1 MRREWTRIP
10 GVAPREYPLAR
21 GSHPVM
27 SLRWPLLS
35 LSLLVSAPALAV
47 DGVAVRVRCTEK
59 CTVVL
64 DGKNGVRVNDTTWEF
79 KGITPGSLR
88 IDATG
93 VLSRPLAGSFVV
105 IPDVA
110 TADVFLASNKR
121 IIIEPGSST
130 MPGTPDWA
138 EPKPPTPASTSKAP
152 SVATV
157 KCQDDCTVLL
167 DGKRGLRRDNR
178 TWEFRD
184 VAPGQRRVEGS
195 GGVFNRR
202 QFVGYVEVP
211 GGSEVTIQ
219 GDSKGRVTLT
229 DQKDLEA
236 AKPPEAP
243 AATTSRVHVR
253 CTKPCTVMMDGQ
265 RRGTSNATNLS
276 LRDVPPGEHA
286 LEVDFTVGGKLR
298 RSTLA
303 VPAGHELFV
312 TASEEHGLQ
321 VTNTK
326 PLTGTP

>member
-10 GVAPREYPLAR
+10 GRAPREYPLVR

-35 LSLLVSAPALAV
+35 LSLWVSAPALAA
-47 DGVAVRVRCTEK
+47 DGVAVQVRCTEK

-64 DGKNGVRVNDTTWEF
+64 DGKHGFRVNDSTWEF
-79 KGITPGSLR
+79 KGIAPGNRR

-93 VLSRPLAGSFVV
+93 VLNRPLAGSFVV

-121 IIIEPGSST
+121 ILIEPGSST

-157 KCQDDCTVLL
+157 KCPADCTVLL
-167 DGKRGLRRDNR
+167 DGKRGIRRDDR

-184 VAPGQRRVEGS
+184 VAPGQRRVEAT
-195 GGVFNRR
+195 GGVFNQRL
-202 QFVGYVEVP
+202 FVSYVEIP
-211 GGSEVTIQ
+211 GGSEVTLQ
-219 GDSKGRVTLT
+219 GDAKGRVTLT
-229 DQKDLEA
+229 EQEALEA
-236 AKPPEAP
+236 PKQPEAS
-243 AATTSRVHVR
+243 AGMTSLVHVR
-253 CTKPCTVMMDGQ
+253 CAKPCTVTMNGR

-276 LRDVPPGEHA
+276 LRDVPPGTHA

-298 RSTLA
+298 RSTLE

-312 TASEEHGLQ
+312 TASEEHGVQ
-321 VTNTK
+321 VMNTK
-326 PLTGTP
+326 PLRGE

>member
-1 MRREWTRIP
+1 
-10 GVAPREYPLAR
+10 
-21 GSHPVM
+21 M
-27 SLRWPLLS
+27 SLRWPLVS
-35 LSLLVSAPALAV
+35 LSLLVSAPALAE

-64 DGKNGVRVNDTTWEF
+64 DGKHGFRVNDTTWEF
-79 KGITPGSLR
+79 KGIAPGNRR

-93 VLSRPLAGSFVV
+93 VLNRPLAGSFVV

-138 EPKPPTPASTSKAP
+138 EPNPPAPASTSRAP
-152 SVATV
+152 SVAIV
-157 KCQDDCTVLL
+157 RCQDDCTVLL

-184 VAPGQRRVEGS
+184 VAPGQRRVEGT
-195 GGVFNRR
+195 GGFFNQQ
-202 QFVGYVEVP
+202 QFVGYVEIP
-211 GGSEVTIQ
+211 GGSEVTLY
-219 GDSKGRVTLT
+219 GDAKGRVTLT
-229 DQKDLEA
+229 RQEYLEA
-236 AKPPEAP
+236 ARRPQAS
-243 AATTSRVHVR
+243 ATQTSRVHVR
-253 CTKPCTVMMDGQ
+253 CPKACTVTMDGQ

-276 LRDVPPGEHA
+276 LRDVPPGAHA
-286 LEVDFTVGGKLR
+286 LEVVFTVGGKLR
-298 RSTLA
+298 RSTLE
-303 VPAGHELFV
+303 VPASRELFV
-312 TASEEHGLQ
+312 TVSEEHGVQ